1 MEFVDI
7 EAEAEAKAVRI
18 CADDESKIDPVERA
32 SPVAVELN
40 VNLTA

>member
-1 MEFVDI
+1 MEVVGSEV
-7 EAEAEAKAVRI
+7 EAEANAVRI